1 MYATLFSTVIAPNG
15 QVLAHLPQPIQAAVQ
30 AFLATPPLSLLI
42 HETNTLRDLGP
53 LFLNS
58 ITPLGQAFTQAPQA
72 VHFSSSTTG
81 SPVAGSIEIAPK
93 LQAFV
98 QSPLPR
104 QPYLQPVSPG

>member
-1 MYATLFSTVIAPNG
+1 MAPNG
-15 QVLAHLPQPIQAAVQ
+15 HILAHLPHPIQAALQ
-30 AFLATPPLSLLI
+30 AFLATPPLSLFM

-53 LFLNS
+53 LLRSS

-81 SPVAGSIEIAPK
+81 NPVVGSIEIAPK
-93 LQAFV
+93 LQTLV

-104 QPYLQPVSPG
+104 HPNLQPVSPG